1 MISMKIRPESI
12 TESLSF
18 ARICEKILKGVC
30 FPSVAGFAQPIQDF
44 IIGEKD
50 TMEGT
55 AYTYMVECGDGS
67 LYTGWTNHLTKRIQ
81 NHNQGKGAKYT
92 RSRLPVHLV
101 YYEVFATRQEA
112 MQREC
117 AIKKLHHK
125 DKLQLIGQLQKDK
138 SDMIRQINETLT
150 YD

>member
-1 MISMKIRPESI
+1 M
-12 TESLSF
+12 
-18 ARICEKILKGVC
+18 C
-30 FPSVAGFAQPIQDF
+30 FPSVAGFTQPIQDF

-55 AYTYMVECGDGS
+55 AYTYMVECEDGS
-67 LYTGWTNHLTKRIQ
+67 LYTGWTNHLPQRIQ
-81 NHNQGKGAKYT
+81 NHNKGKGAKYT

-101 YYEVFATRQEA
+101 YYEVFATKQEA

-117 AIKKLHHK
+117 AIKKLKHT
-125 DKLQLIGQLQKDK
+125 DKLHLIEQLQEDK
-138 SDMIRQINETLT
+138 SDTIQRINDTLT